1 MPLIE
6 ESNDV
11 TIKAEVNGLPDCID
25 ESDKFSSSKPISID
39 VISPDSETEAI
50 ANTTVPIQWILYGVR
65 EYIAIDLYVNS
76 LYHSTIAKNILS
88 STNVYQWLVPENI
101 ESTNCYVKVI
111 AYNGYNNYAGYGSFS
126 ISSKIFSVYP
136 TIPPEDPPAG
146 DPVPDSIAYFEFNGN
161 MNDLKGNY
169 ACIDHGY
176 TKVSQLTYSTEPTRQ
191 VLRVRNENAGFR
203 LNLPLHTDEW
213 TIGVWMK
220 RWYPMSN
227 PGYSCIPWQWHQ
239 FSVTNGYK
247 VAFGFTGGYDT
258 TYNNESGRHRTYC
271 VDGLYNKT
279 ELGWLRDDWQ
289 YYVIKKV
296 KVGMTWEIRYEL
308 HWVGVNPYSAYK
320 TVAFTSNPVGT
331 DAFFYLWT
339 LAFDTTNTYNSFL
352 YKFLRVHPRA
362 ITDFERDQII
372 TWEVNR

>member
-11 TIKAEVNGLPDCID
+11 TIKAEVNGLSDCFSM
-25 ESDKFSSSKPISID
+25 SDKFSSSKPISID
-39 VISPDSETEAI
+39 IISPDSETEAI
-50 ANTTVPIQWILYGVR
+50 ANTTVPIQWMLDGVR

-88 STNVYQWLVPENI
+88 STNVYQWIVPENI
-101 ESTNCYVKVI
+101 ESTNCYIKVI
-111 AYNGYNNYAGYGSFS
+111 AYNGYNNYTGYGSFS
-126 ISSKIFSVYP
+126 ISSKIFSVFP
-136 TIPPEDPPAG
+136 TIPPSDPPAG

-176 TKVSQLTYSTEPTRQ
+176 VKTNLLTYTTEPTRQ
-191 VLRVRNENAGFR
+191 VLRVRNDWAGFR

-213 TIGVWMK
+213 TIGIWMK
-220 RWYPMSN
+220 RWYNLPN

-247 VAFGFTGGYDT
+247 VEFGFNGGYNT
-258 TYNNESGRHRTYC
+258 TYNNESGRQRTYC
-271 VDGLYNKT
+271 IDGLYNKT

-289 YYVIKKV
+289 YYVLKKV
-296 KVGMTWEIRYEL
+296 KVGMTYEIRYEL
-308 HWVGVNPYSAYK
+308 HWVGANPYSAYK
-320 TVAFTSNPVGT
+320 TVSYNYNPVGT
-331 DAFFYLWT
+331 DAFFYLWSQG
-339 LAFDTTNTYNSFL
+339 LDMSNIYNSFL
-352 YKFLRVHPRA
+352 YKFLRVHPRV
-362 ITDFERDQII
+362 ITDYERDQII